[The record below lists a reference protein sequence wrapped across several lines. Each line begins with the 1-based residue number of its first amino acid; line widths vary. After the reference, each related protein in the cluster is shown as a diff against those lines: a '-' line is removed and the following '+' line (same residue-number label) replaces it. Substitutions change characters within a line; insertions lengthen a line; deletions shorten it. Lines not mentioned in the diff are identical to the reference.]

1 MWASKQERTKRE
13 KGKRK
18 KRRKKG
24 KVKGEEG
31 GKKEEGKGGRVGGGP
46 GPTEPTQV
54 HMRNLLPGEE
64 KTGLCPRAVSGRGW
78 PNLRLRGARGNK
90 KAPPL

>member
-1 MWASKQERTKRE
+1 MGIKARENKKGERE
-13 KGKRK
+13 K
-18 KRRKKG
+18 
-24 KVKGEEG
+24 EE
-31 GKKEEGKGGRVGGGP
+31 KKEEREGKRRGRRQKGRRQGGRVGGGP